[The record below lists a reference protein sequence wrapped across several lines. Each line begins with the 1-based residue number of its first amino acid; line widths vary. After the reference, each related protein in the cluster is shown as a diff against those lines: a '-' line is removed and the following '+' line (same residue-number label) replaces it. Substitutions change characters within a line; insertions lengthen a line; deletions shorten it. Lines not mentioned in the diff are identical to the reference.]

1 MKYIKDIKR
10 TVILL
15 MLLTSA
21 VAAAAQNL
29 SSAYFTDGYKYR
41 HRLNPAFA
49 SSRSYFAMPA
59 AGGLSVSTESR
70 LGMSTLLYPVNGQL
84 ATFMHPDVDASTFL
98 SKLSR
103 NNVVE
108 ADIYSNI
115 FTVGAW
121 GRKGFTSVELNLRS
135 STSVNLPK
143 DLFDFMKSLGAKSTY
158 NISNLGMRSRNYLE
172 LAIGH
177 SHQVTEHLNIGAK
190 VKLLTGL
197 ASADLNID
205 KMDITMT
212 QDRWS
217 IVSQGTL
224 KAAVPTLEIPLKQG
238 TQELDFDN
246 ISLGE
251 DLRIDNIL
259 SGLGFGA
266 AVDLGA
272 EYRFG
277 GILKGLNISA
287 AVLDLGFLSWGNGI
301 KASTGEGSWDF
312 TGFDDISFAEGDEN
326 TIGNQFEALGND
338 LLGMIRMESDGRGRY
353 SDFLTCTV
361 NLGAEYEMPFYS
373 KMSVGVL
380 YSSRIAGAYS
390 KNEGRFFFNIAPARS
405 FAFSANYGISNFGSS
420 LGALVN
426 FDFPGFG
433 LFLGSDYIFWN
444 VTPPVKA
451 LKGIGLPYNSLNLS
465 LNFGI
470 TFNISRYRTLGD
482 WR

>member
-1 MKYIKDIKR
+1 MKFITDIKR
-10 TVILL
+10 TVIVLI
-15 MLLTSA
+15 LLTSA
-21 VAAAAQNL
+21 VTAAAQNFN
-29 SSAYFTDGYKYR
+29 SAYFTDGYKYR

-49 SSRSYFAMPA
+49 STRSYFGLPCV
-59 AGGLSVSTESR
+59 GGLSISTESR

-103 NNVVE
+103 NNIIE
-108 ADIYSNI
+108 ADINSNI

-121 GRKGFTSVELNLRS
+121 GKKGFTSVELNIRS
-135 STSVNLPK
+135 SNSVNLPR
-143 DLFDFMKSLGAKSTY
+143 DLFDFMKNMGAKSTY
-158 NISNLGMRSRNYLE
+158 NISNLGIRSRNYLE

-177 SHQVTEHLNIGAK
+177 SHSINEHLNIGAK

-197 ASADLNID
+197 ASADLKID
-205 KMDITMT
+205 RMDLTMNED
-212 QDRWS
+212 QWN
-217 IVSQGTL
+217 VVAQGSM
-224 KAAVPTLEIPLKQG
+224 KASVPTLDIPLKQG
-238 TQELDFDN
+238 TDELDFN
-246 ISLGE
+246 NMTIGE
-251 DLRIDNIL
+251 NFNVGKLL
-259 SGLGFGA
+259 SGIGFGA

-277 GILKGLNISA
+277 GILEGLNISA
-287 AVLDLGFLSWGNGI
+287 AVLDLGFLSWKNALM
-301 KASTGEGSWDF
+301 ASTDEGSWNF
-312 TGFDDISFAEGDEN
+312 TGFDDISFEEGNEN
-326 TIGNQFEALGND
+326 TIGNQFEALGNS
-338 LLGMIRMESDGRGRY
+338 LTEMIKMKKDANGRY
-353 SDFLTCTV
+353 SEMLNCTV
-361 NLGAEYEMPFYS
+361 NLGAEYEMPFYR

-380 YSSRIAGAYS
+380 YSSRISGAYS

-420 LGALVN
+420 LGALIN

-451 LKGIGLPYNSLNLS
+451 LKGICLPYNSLNLN

-470 TFNISRYRTLGD
+470 TFNVSRYRTLGD